1 MFLFI
6 LTMRSDDILN
16 NIIWKGSYSCNVLH
30 DDKKIKVLRYQ
41 NVSYDAYEGI
51 NSPSSVYT

>member
-1 MFLFI
+1 
-6 LTMRSDDILN
+6 MRSDDILN

-41 NVSYDAYEGI
+41 NVSYDAYDGI